1 MSFHLYELNIL
12 HLSNSKTHLCH
23 CDRIS
28 FHLVNSDCVVRKL
41 QRGNHSDIKDLIT
54 SNNCYLSVSLRII
67 NIQGSGQLKLKER
80 RKNNKLFLDCL
91 IEVKASRPLALTWLK
106 AKVDPKTCDTILSDH
121 GYSGKPLQVMKKT
134 SVVAKHKVE
143 TGVANVVENRLNPRL
158 KSWARISYF
167 SQRRFFCVA
176 LTYLDLT
183 MDSILL
189 FTVLIVL
196 GSAIGTYTLFAT
208 QIALLLL
215 FSILVPVYSTGIQVA
230 YSRPLIVLGPDEWA
244 EQKSTNYLS
253 RNQLIGLRI
262 LTVLLSPLV
271 PALILM
277 SEEEAEKR
285 QNSLKDKIASLATD
299 GISHESD
306 LEEAEMLSSFLNE
319 CRLGLMT
326 FKINELN
333 VELVIQVSVH
343 LAMILLSQTDYP
355 LENGLQ
361 AVFKD
366 KKNTKT
372 ALAFLIISVIWSF
385 KTTALTAT
393 KVKEAK
399 SFLPVTPK
407 VLLLWRYLT
416 VAMVRVVSI
425 VAGVGAI
432 IGVVGMMNHY
442 HAEKVPLNPEIW
454 SRNNPDSKLELF
466 F

>member
-1 MSFHLYELNIL
+1 M
-12 HLSNSKTHLCH
+12 
-23 CDRIS
+23 S

-41 QRGNHSDIKDLIT
+41 QRGNYGDIKDLIT

-80 RKNNKLFLDCL
+80 RKNNKFFLDCL
-91 IEVKASRPLALTWLK
+91 MEVKGSRPLALTWLK

-121 GYSGKPLQVMKKT
+121 GYSGKPLQVLKKT

-143 TGVANVVENRLNPRL
+143 TGVANVVENRLNSRL

-167 SQRRFFCVA
+167 SQRRFFWVA

-230 YSRPLIVLGPDEWA
+230 YSRPLIVLGPYEWA
-244 EQKSTNYLS
+244 EQKSTNYLT

-262 LTVLLSPLV
+262 LTVLLSPIV

-277 SEEEAEKR
+277 SEEKAEKR
-285 QNSLKDKIASLATD
+285 QNSLKDNIASLAKD

-319 CRLGLMT
+319 CRLGLLT

-372 ALAFLIISVIWSF
+372 ALAFLVISVIWSF

-416 VAMVRVVSI
+416 VAMVRVGCI

-442 HAEKVPLNPEIW
+442 HAEKVPLNSEIW
-454 SRNNPDSKLELF
+454 SRNNPDSKLELGF
-466 F
+466 

>member
-1 MSFHLYELNIL
+1 M
-12 HLSNSKTHLCH
+12 
-23 CDRIS
+23 S

-41 QRGNHSDIKDLIT
+41 QRGNHGDIRDLIT

-91 IEVKASRPLALTWLK
+91 IEAKASRPLALMWLK

-121 GYSGKPLQVMKKT
+121 GYSGKPLQVLKKT
-134 SVVAKHKVE
+134 SVVAKNKVE
-143 TGVANVVENRLNPRL
+143 TGVADAVENRLNPRL
-158 KSWARISYF
+158 KSWARFSYF
-167 SQRRFFCVA
+167 SQRRFFSVA

-208 QIALLLL
+208 QVALLLL

-244 EQKSTNYLS
+244 EQKRANYLS

-277 SEEEAEKR
+277 SEEQAEKR

-319 CRLGLMT
+319 CRLGLLT

-333 VELVIQVSVH
+333 IELVIQ
-343 LAMILLSQTDYP
+343 
-355 LENGLQ
+355 G
-361 AVFKD
+361 
-366 KKNTKT
+366 
-372 ALAFLIISVIWSF
+372 
-385 KTTALTAT
+385 
-393 KVKEAK
+393 
-399 SFLPVTPK
+399 
-407 VLLLWRYLT
+407 
-416 VAMVRVVSI
+416 
-425 VAGVGAI
+425 
-432 IGVVGMMNHY
+432 
-442 HAEKVPLNPEIW
+442 
-454 SRNNPDSKLELF
+454 
-466 F
+466 

>member
-1 MSFHLYELNIL
+1 MN
-12 HLSNSKTHLCH
+12 
-23 CDRIS
+23 R

-41 QRGNHSDIKDLIT
+41 QRGNHSDIRDLIT

-67 NIQGSGQLKLKER
+67 NIQGSAKLKLKER

-91 IEVKASRPLALTWLK
+91 IEVKGSRPLALVWLK
-106 AKVDPKTCDTILSDH
+106 AKVDPKTCDTIVSDH
-121 GYSGKPLQVMKKT
+121 GYSGKPLQVLKKT
-134 SVVAKHKVE
+134 SVVAKNKVE
-143 TGVANVVENRLNPRL
+143 NGVANAVENRLNPRL
-158 KSWARISYF
+158 KSWARFSYF
-167 SQRRFFCVA
+167 SQRRFFMVA

-208 QIALLLL
+208 QVALLLL
-215 FSILVPVYSTGIQVA
+215 FSILVPVYSTGIQIA

-244 EQKSTNYLS
+244 EQKRSNYLT

-262 LTVLLSPLV
+262 LTVLLSPIV

-285 QNSLKDKIASLATD
+285 QNSLKDNIASLAKD

-319 CRLGLMT
+319 CRLGLLT

-333 VELVIQVSVH
+333 IELVIQVSVH

-366 KKNTKT
+366 KKNSKT

-385 KTTALTAT
+385 KTTAITAT
-393 KVKEAK
+393 KIKEAK

-416 VAMVRVVSI
+416 VAMVRVGCI

-432 IGVVGMMNHY
+432 LGLVCMMNHY

-454 SRNNPDSKLELF
+454 SRNNPDSKLELCV
-466 F
+466 

>member
-1 MSFHLYELNIL
+1 L

-23 CDRIS
+23 CDRMN
-28 FHLVNSDCVVRKL
+28 FYLANSDCVIRKL
-41 QRGNHSDIKDLIT
+41 LRGNHSDIRDLIT
-54 SNNCYLSVSLRII
+54 SNNGYLSVSLRII
-67 NIQGSGQLKLKER
+67 NIQGSRKLQLKER
-80 RKNNKLFLDCL
+80 RKNNKCFLDCL
-91 IEVKASRPLALTWLK
+91 IEVQGSRPLALLWLK

-121 GYSGKPLQVMKKT
+121 GYSGKPLQVLKKT

-143 TGVANVVENRLNPRL
+143 TGVADAVENRLNPRL
-158 KSWARISYF
+158 QSWARFSYF
-167 SQRRFFCVA
+167 SQHRFFMVA

-196 GSAIGTYTLFAT
+196 GGSIGTYTLFAT
-208 QIALLLL
+208 QVALLLL

-230 YSRPLIVLGPDEWA
+230 YSRPLIVLGPYEWWA
-244 EQKSTNYLS
+244 EQKRTNYLS
-253 RNQLIGLRI
+253 RNQLIGLRF
-262 LTVLLSPLV
+262 LTALLSPIV

-285 QNSLKDKIASLATD
+285 QNSLKDKIVSLAED

-306 LEEAEMLSSFLNE
+306 LEEAKMLSSFLNE
-319 CRLGLMT
+319 CRLGLLT
-326 FKINELN
+326 FKTNELN

-372 ALAFLIISVIWSF
+372 ALAFLIMSVVWSF
-385 KTTALTAT
+385 KTTVITAT
-393 KVKEAK
+393 KIKEAK

-407 VLLLWRYLT
+407 VLLYWRYLT
-416 VAMVRVVSI
+416 VAMMRVGCI

-432 IGVVGMMNHY
+432 LGVVGMMNHY
-442 HAEKVPLNPEIW
+442 HAEKVPLNPDIW
-454 SRNNPDSKLELF
+454 SRNNPNSKLELYV
-466 F
+466 